1 MGCRLRPAGVE
12 SLNGRV
18 STRMC
23 CRAMDPDRPLF
34 NKKLLFMKR
43 MKTTCN
49 YEAPKLHVE
58 LLAVE
63 RGFALSGST
72 IDEWENGGGF

>member
-1 MGCRLRPAGVE
+1 
-12 SLNGRV
+12 
-18 STRMC
+18 
-23 CRAMDPDRPLF
+23 
-34 NKKLLFMKR
+34 MKR

-58 LLAVE
+58 LFSVE
-63 RGFALSGST
+63 RGFALSGRT

>member
-1 MGCRLRPAGVE
+1 
-12 SLNGRV
+12 
-18 STRMC
+18 
-23 CRAMDPDRPLF
+23 
-34 NKKLLFMKR
+34 MKR

-58 LLAVE
+58 LFAVE

-72 IDEWENGGGF
+72 IDGLEDGGRF

>member
-1 MGCRLRPAGVE
+1 
-12 SLNGRV
+12 
-18 STRMC
+18 
-23 CRAMDPDRPLF
+23 
-34 NKKLLFMKR
+34 MKR

-72 IDEWENGGGF
+72 IDGWKNGGGF

>member
-1 MGCRLRPAGVE
+1 
-12 SLNGRV
+12 
-18 STRMC
+18 
-23 CRAMDPDRPLF
+23 
-34 NKKLLFMKR
+34 MKR

-49 YEAPKLHVE
+49 YEAPELHVE

-72 IDEWENGGGF
+72 IDRWKNGGGF

>member
-1 MGCRLRPAGVE
+1 
-12 SLNGRV
+12 
-18 STRMC
+18 
-23 CRAMDPDRPLF
+23 
-34 NKKLLFMKR
+34 MKR

-49 YEAPKLHVE
+49 YEAPELHVE

-72 IDEWENGGGF
+72 IDELENGGEF